1 MSQWFVYLLECA
13 DGSYYTGIT
22 TDLER
27 RVNEHNGGQRGARYT
42 RARQPVTLV
51 YHETAAS
58 RSEASQREY
67 AIRTLPRTGKQH
79 LASGSQD

>member
-27 RVNEHNGGQRGARYT
+27 RVNEHNGGARGARYT
-42 RARQPVTLV
+42 RARQPVSLV
-51 YHETAAS
+51 YHEPAESRSAAAS
-58 RSEASQREY
+58 REY
-67 AIRTLPRTGKQH
+67 AIRTLPRSAKQQ
-79 LASGSQD
+79 LSRENT